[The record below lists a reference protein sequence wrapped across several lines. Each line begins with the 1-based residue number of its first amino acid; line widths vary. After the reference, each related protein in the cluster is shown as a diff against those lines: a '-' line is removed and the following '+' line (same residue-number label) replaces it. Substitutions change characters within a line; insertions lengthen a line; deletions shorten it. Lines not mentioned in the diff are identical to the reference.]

1 MQKRLKIVLALFA
14 LVGIAAFAI
23 QPKVYPEKEEEW
35 MENTIPEQLPG
46 YQFASSTKSNPM
58 MKMDANTYQIL
69 DPFGIVVRAY
79 TGPGDGRNY
88 EFTVIAGNSRKSF
101 HDPQICFSAQQWQLI
116 DPRMREVNLPS
127 LGGKIPATVMALDR
141 HGLRGIAMYFYGGPG
156 GWRHSPLALP
166 VDLTFARLM
175 RKDEIDAQFY
185 RFIMQPA
192 TTPDSNSAADVEKA
206 MLQDLAALEK
216 FADTCFAELKKQP
229 EGKYYTQH

>member
-1 MQKRLKIVLALFA
+1 MQKRLKLVLVLFA

-23 QPKVYPEKEEEW
+23 RPKVYLEKEEDW
-35 MENTIPEQLPG
+35 MEGTIPEQIQG

-58 MKMDANTYQIL
+58 MKMDENTYNIL

-79 TGPGDGRNY
+79 TGPTDGKSY

-116 DPRMREVNLPS
+116 DPRKRDVNIPS

-166 VDLTFARLM
+166 VDLTIARLM
-175 RKDEIDAQFY
+175 LKDDIDAQFY

-192 TTPDSNSAADVEKA
+192 TTPDSNSPADVEKA
-206 MLQDLAALEK
+206 MQTDLAAL
-216 FADTCFAELKKQP
+216 
-229 EGKYYTQH
+229 

>member
-23 QPKVYPEKEEEW
+23 QPKIYPEKEEEW
-35 MENTIPEQLPG
+35 MENTIPEEIPG
-46 YQFASSTKSNPM
+46 YQFASSTKSNPT

-79 TGPGDGRNY
+79 SGPSDGRNY

-116 DPRMREVNLPS
+116 DPGMREVEIPA
-127 LGGKIPATVMALDR
+127 LGGKIPATVMAIDNTR
-141 HGLRGIAMYFYGGPG
+141 TRGIAMYFYGGPG

-166 VDLTFARLM
+166 VDLTFARLL
-175 RKDEIDAQFY
+175 RKDEIDAQFF

-192 TTPDSNSAADVEKA
+192 TTPDSNSPADVEKA
-206 MLQDLAALEK
+206 MKQDLVALAK

-229 EGKYYTQH
+229 EGKYYTDH